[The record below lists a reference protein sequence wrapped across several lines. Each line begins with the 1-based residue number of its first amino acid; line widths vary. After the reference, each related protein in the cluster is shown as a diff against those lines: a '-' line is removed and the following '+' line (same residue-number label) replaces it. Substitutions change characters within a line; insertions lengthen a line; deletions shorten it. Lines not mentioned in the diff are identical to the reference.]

1 MDRLLQLEVFSKTAE
16 LRSLSKAAET
26 LGMSNAAASRH
37 LSALEE
43 RLAVRLIERNT
54 RRLWLTEAGQ
64 EFLQRCGAL
73 LNELAEAEDAVSER
87 ALSPKGDVR
96 VTSSLSFAMIYL
108 APMLPAFRAQYPKLA
123 VQIIAANRYP
133 DFIEAGIDIAIR
145 TREHEPDSNIIVR
158 RIGRMRRVL
167 AASPSYLESRGRP
180 ETPADL
186 ARHEMLI
193 YNLANDPYSLRL
205 RKGSTTQTVR
215 IAPTLDSNDG
225 QVIRRAALAGLGIL
239 IQPLYIV
246 QGDILEGQ
254 TRTSSDGLGVAV
266 ADDEHCLPEPRQAAR
281 QDQGVLGFPG
291 RLYPRKLGCGDM
303 DRYKKDG
310 VQSRCRRLLKSGW
323 DVRTAFTSVLESH
336 SSQAIAS
343 DVTSFEN
350 QEIRNGVAARQYWS
364 PPQ

>member
-1 MDRLLQLEVFSKTAE
+1 MDRVLQLEVFAKTAE
-16 LRSLSKAAET
+16 LLSLSKAAET
-26 LGMSNAAASRH
+26 LGMSNAAASRY

-64 EFLQRCGAL
+64 EFLQRSSAL

-87 ALSPKGDVR
+87 ALSPGGMLR
-96 VTSSLSFAMIYL
+96 VTSSLSFATIYL
-108 APMLPAFRAQYPKLA
+108 APMLPALRAQYPKLG
-123 VQIIAANRYP
+123 VQIIAANRYS

-167 AASPSYLESRGRP
+167 AASPSYLEGRGRP

-186 ARHEMLI
+186 AHHEMLI

-205 RKGSTTQTVR
+205 RRVNATQTVR

-246 QGDILEGQ
+246 QGDILEGKLVPVLTDWELPLLTMNIAYQ
-254 TRTSSDGLGVAV
+254 NRVRLPAKIRVFSDFLVN
-266 ADDEHCLPEPRQAAR
+266 HI
-281 QDQGVLGFPG
+281 
-291 RLYPRKLGCGDM
+291 RLNSEAGIWIDA
-303 DRYKKDG
+303 KD
-310 VQSRCRRLLKSGW
+310 
-323 DVRTAFTSVLESH
+323 
-336 SSQAIAS
+336 
-343 DVTSFEN
+343 
-350 QEIRNGVAARQYWS
+350 
-364 PPQ
+364 